1 LLLLLPAALALA
13 VPPPDAAWAPLHD
26 GPVTIVCV
34 TAADGPWCRASATV
48 TAPPATLAELLA
60 SYDRHTE
67 VFHSVSELVELA
79 PGLLHIVLDYPSP
92 LADRDYVASFTRVDE
107 ADHTVFRWQA
117 ATHPSAPP
125 VDGRVRLEHTAG
137 EWRLSPAGA
146 HTQVEYVW
154 QADIGASM
162 PAWIQAR
169 ARKMTGE
176 MVLGD
181 LAKGAGA
188 SLLP

>member
-1 LLLLLPAALALA
+1 MLSAALALA
-13 VPPPDAAWAPLHD
+13 VPPPDAAWTSLQD

-48 TAPPATLAELLA
+48 TAPRSAIAELLTA
-60 SYDRHTE
+60 YDRHTE
-67 VFHSVSELVELA
+67 VFHSVSQLVELA
-79 PGLLHIVLDYPSP
+79 PGLLHVVLDYPSP
-92 LADRDYVASFTRVDE
+92 LADRDYVALFTRADE
-107 ADHTVFRWQA
+107 GDGTVFRWQA
-117 ATHPSAPP
+117 TTHPGAPP
-125 VDGRVRLEHTAG
+125 VEGRVRLEHTAG
-137 EWRLSPAGA
+137 EWRLTPSGPN
-146 HTQVEYVW
+146 TRVEYVW
-154 QADIGASM
+154 HADIGASM

-188 SLLP
+188 ALLP